1 MCSEMRELSYSLAIN
16 EAIRQAMAA
25 DASVMLLGQGVKSP
39 WYVGNTAKGLL
50 DDFGPLRVIDTPV
63 SENAVTGAAVG
74 AALAGMRP
82 IVVHPRM
89 DFMLYAM
96 DPIVNQAANWHYM
109 SGGRLS
115 VPVVFWGII
124 NRGNEQAAQHSQ
136 ALFTMFCHVP
146 GLKVVAP
153 SRPVDAK
160 GLMLAAIRDDNP
172 VLFVD
177 ERSLYPS
184 VEPVDVEPY
193 ETPIGKAQIR
203 RHGPDATLVAYSAGV
218 PAALAAAER
227 LHVDGI
233 DVTVVDLRT
242 LKPLDMETVGRAI
255 ERTGRVVVLDTCW
268 KSFGLGAEILATLA
282 ESGMPL
288 AAPPVRLALPDA
300 PAPATRSLEAGYFIT
315 QQQIT
320 DAVRCV
326 VTTERREYL
335 GYGH

>member
-1 MCSEMRELSYSLAIN
+1 MSSESRELSYSLAIN

-82 IVVHPRM
+82 VVVHPRM

-96 DPIVNQAANWHYM
+96 DPIINQAANWHYM
-109 SGGRLS
+109 SGGRLP

-124 NRGNEQAAQHSQ
+124 NRGNEQGAQHSQ

-153 SRPVDAK
+153 SCPSDAK
-160 GLMLAAIRDDNP
+160 GLMAASILDDNP

-177 ERSLYPS
+177 DRSLYAT
-184 VEPVDVEPY
+184 VEPVPVEPY
-193 ETPIGKAQIR
+193 HTPIGEARIVR
-203 RHGPDATLVAYSAGV
+203 DGTDVTLVAYSSGV
-218 PAALAAAER
+218 RAALDAAHR
-227 LHVDGI
+227 LSADGI
-233 DVTVVDLRT
+233 DVSVVDLRT
-242 LKPLDMETVGRAI
+242 LKPLDMKTVARSVAQ
-255 ERTGRVVVLDTCW
+255 TQRVVVLDTCW
-268 KSFGLGAEILATLA
+268 KSFGLGAEILAGLF
-282 ESGMPL
+282 EQGVPMS
-288 AAPPVRLALPDA
+288 APPIRIALPDA

-320 DAVRCV
+320 DAVRQV
-326 VTTERREYL
+326 MKSDHRQLMER
-335 GYGH
+335 